1 MDGISLSV
9 QKRSEVLGKEHFV
22 DQAVKL
28 AGKSYNMQRDCFLS
42 SQCRETFSY
51 GCRVTILTNA

>member
-9 QKRSEVLGKEHFV
+9 QKRSEVLGKQFV

-28 AGKSYNMQRDCFLS
+28 AGKSYDMQRVAFCPANVMKRFLMA
-42 SQCRETFSY
+42 E
-51 GCRVTILTNA
+51 

>member
-28 AGKSYNMQRDCFLS
+28 AGKSYNMQRVAFCPANVGKRFLMAA
-42 SQCRETFSY
+42 E
-51 GCRVTILTNA
+51 

>member
-9 QKRSEVLGKEHFV
+9 QKRSEVLGKQFV

-28 AGKSYNMQRDCFLS
+28 AGKSYDMQRDCFLS
-42 SQCRETFSY
+42 SQCNETFSY
-51 GCRVTILTNA
+51 GRVTILTNA